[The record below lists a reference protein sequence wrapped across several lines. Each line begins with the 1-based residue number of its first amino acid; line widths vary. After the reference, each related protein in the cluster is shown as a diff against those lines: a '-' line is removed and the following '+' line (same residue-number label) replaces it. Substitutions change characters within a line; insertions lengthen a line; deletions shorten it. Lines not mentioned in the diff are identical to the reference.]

1 MIVATSTAELVIS
14 VAAIVAS
21 TAFLGATLR
30 FRHEP
35 TARPLLGL
43 AAVLVAG
50 AVAHLLLV
58 ELAPIR
64 SALGLQV
71 RPATGG
77 GLWLLVAVD
86 VAALAS
92 AAWFLFALQYTG
104 RDERTS
110 PIATVAIATVC
121 ALLIGPHAVLTV
133 SGSVVGFETA
143 TPNLVLGAAV
153 VLAEALALVGVFL
166 VIDAT
171 FQQKAFPATQ
181 SVLQVAAVGC
191 ILLVPFVA
199 TTVRRPV
206 VTPLVIG
213 IASGLFAVLV
223 SRYRIFETLPVVSV
237 VGRDRVI
244 EEMTDG
250 VVVLGDDERIR
261 DLNPSAETLLAVDR
275 SAVLGERLGSAVP
288 AFDDI
293 PTAGESSVDVRL
305 DSGRTISVS
314 TETIPDRRGRVL
326 GRLLVCRDVTE
337 QRRQTQRLGVLTR
350 VLSGVTS
357 EQMRRVTDVTTAITA
372 GGRDPTEGGDR
383 VRETATDTAT
393 LVASVRE
400 IERALSR
407 LDPSAERSG
416 RRSSADLADL
426 LDSLSVSEETDVV
439 IETAAGPGPIVAD
452 ADLARATLETLT
464 VGPDA
469 PTIRVTDDADAIT
482 IEIEP
487 FDPSGTDAIQSHALR
502 IAERAAANTP
512 WDLDT
517 EQESTPPTVRLR
529 FRRPVAETP
538 SPGGDAG

>member
-1 MIVATSTAELVIS
+1 MIAATSTAELVIS
-14 VAAIVAS
+14 IAAIVAS
-21 TAFLGATLR
+21 AAFLGATLR

-35 TARPLLGL
+35 TARPLLGV
-43 AAVLVAG
+43 AVVLVAG

-58 ELAPIR
+58 ELVPIR
-64 SALGLQV
+64 SALGLQA

-77 GLWLLVAVD
+77 GLWLLVAFD

-92 AAWFLFALQYTG
+92 AAWVLFALQYTG

-110 PIATVAIATVC
+110 PIATVAIAAMC
-121 ALLIGPHAVLTV
+121 ILLIGPHAVLTV

-171 FQQKAFPATQ
+171 FQHKAFPATQ
-181 SVLQVAAVGC
+181 SILQVGAVGC
-191 ILLVPFVA
+191 ILLLPFVA
-199 TTVRRPV
+199 TTVRRPAA
-206 VTPLVIG
+206 TPLVIAIG
-213 IASGLFAVLV
+213 SGLFAVLV

-261 DLNPSAETLLAVDR
+261 DLNPSAETLFDVDR
-275 SAVLGERLGSAVP
+275 SAVLGERLGSVVP
-288 AFDDI
+288 AFDERS
-293 PTAGESSVDVRL
+293 TVGESSVDVRP
-305 DSGRTISVS
+305 DSGRTLSVS
-314 TETIPDRRGRVL
+314 TETILDRRGRLL
-326 GRLLVCRDVTE
+326 GWLLVCRDVTE
-337 QRRQTQRLGVLTR
+337 QRRQAQRLGVLTR

-357 EQMRRVTDVTTAITA
+357 EQMRSVTDVTTAITA
-372 GGRDPTEGGDR
+372 GGCDPAEGGDS
-383 VRETATDTAT
+383 VRETATDTAA

-416 RRSSADLADL
+416 RRSSTDLDDL
-426 LDSLSVSEETDVV
+426 LDSLSVSEGTDVV
-439 IETAAGPGPIVAD
+439 VEMAAEPGRIVVD
-452 ADLARATLETLT
+452 ADLARATLETLA

-469 PTIRVTDDADAIT
+469 PTIRVTDDADAIV

-487 FDPSGTDAIQSHALR
+487 FDLSGTDAIQPHALK

-512 WDLDT
+512 WNLVV
-517 EQESTPPTVRLR
+517 EQDSTPPTVRLR
-529 FRRPVAETP
+529 FRGLGGGTP
-538 SPGGDAG
+538 PGGDAG